1 MEETR
6 RERKKRQTKQLLV
19 STAYRLFSEQGYE
32 RTTVAQITSEADVAT
47 KTFFNYFPSKEDVL
61 FSDAEHYYEAALEV
75 LAERAP
81 DEGVPELLLRTYD
94 RVIARYLADGPLAGD
109 RERMEVYG
117 NLIMTVPAVQAKA
130 LHVLFD
136 LQSKIAGAF
145 LKAFPDELDPISAAA
160 ALGSLLGA
168 VQAATRTCGELHG
181 QSEEEYLKAGRRAV
195 EIAMRGLG
203 TL

>member
-145 LKAFPDELDPISAAA
+145 VKAFPDELDPISAAA

-168 VQAATRTCGELHG
+168 VQAAARTCGKLHG
-181 QSEEEYLKAGRRAV
+181 HSEEEYLKAGQRAV